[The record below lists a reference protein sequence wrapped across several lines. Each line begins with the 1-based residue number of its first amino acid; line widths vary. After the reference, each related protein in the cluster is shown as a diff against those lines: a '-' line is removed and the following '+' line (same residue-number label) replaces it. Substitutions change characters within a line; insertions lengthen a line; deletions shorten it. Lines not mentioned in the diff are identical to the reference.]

1 MSGNPWNKL
10 STFKEIIWSR
20 KWACQIC
27 WCHKTYSFVST
38 PSTAISGSFLWSSRN
53 LLDVHHWIFMSWAL
67 QFAQN
72 LFLRVD
78 SASCWYNW
86 LFQEGFLRKEKLSKF
101 GCIWPLKIN
110 TRNLWDIMW
119 SEKCHFES
127 SINFFTDYYFYHPI
141 TGRSHSCI

>member
-38 PSTAISGSFLWSSRN
+38 PSTAISGSFLWSSRK
-53 LLDVHHWIFMSWAL
+53 LLNVHHWIFMSWAL

-86 LFQEGFLRKEKLSKF
+86 LFQEGFSRKEKLSKF
-101 GCIWPLKIN
+101 RCIWPLTKEFYICYFTHN
-110 TRNLWDIMW
+110 RLEYLIVYHI
-119 SEKCHFES
+119 SEWKS
-127 SINFFTDYYFYHPI
+127 LTWTSKSIL
-141 TGRSHSCI
+141 